1 MSDDKMDD
9 HIENIKNDHDKI
21 KEHLSNNNMI
31 SLELTLDDVF
41 KKNVLLSAASYFED
55 RITTILTD
63 LYVSNYPE
71 GRVLAEFVKN
81 QAIKQQYFKLFDWGT
96 KSAKR
101 FFKLFGE
108 DFNKHMQEKVQ
119 DDYCLDDSIK
129 AFLELGELRDK
140 LIHNNLAAYSLDKTP
155 EEIFDLYEKATHFV
169 ETFPSDLENYI
180 RQTNP

>member
-1 MSDDKMDD
+1 M
-9 HIENIKNDHDKI
+9 
-21 KEHLSNNNMI
+21 
-31 SLELTLDDVF
+31 ELTLDDVF

-81 QAIKQQYFKLFDWGT
+81 QAIKQQYFKLFDWGA

-140 LIHNNLAAYSLDKTP
+140 ADP
-155 EEIFDLYEKATHFV
+155 
-169 ETFPSDLENYI
+169 
-180 RQTNP
+180 